1 MIAVQA
7 HFKNEYMD
15 LLIDQRT
22 LLATIDDVKKYIN
35 DIDVDKVGVVT
46 FKMKMPNK
54 TRVEIYTYV
63 AIFNTI
69 IKGNFGILYDVIQR
83 DKYRFGVG
91 VFGLLSHY
99 FMSIDKKEIV
109 ENSCYYTE
117 LRKTNPT
124 IYNFFSRLCTTCD
137 SVKEAI
143 DECKFR
149 VKIKDQYGK
158 DMVKEMEELFD

>member
-1 MIAVQA
+1 MITVQA
-7 HFKNEYMD
+7 HFKNLYMD
-15 LLIDQRT
+15 LLIKQQK

-35 DIDVDKVGVVT
+35 DIDVAKVGVVT

-54 TRVEIYTYV
+54 TKTKTYTYI
-63 AIFNTI
+63 AIFDTI
-69 IKGNFGILYDVIQR
+69 VKGNFGILYDVVQR
-83 DKYRFGVG
+83 DRYRLGMG
-91 VFGLLSHY
+91 VFN
-99 FMSIDKKEIV
+99 IIEWRAEKDI
-109 ENSCYYTE
+109 ENIIKTAHQFTK

-124 IYNFFSRLCTTCD
+124 IYNFFLRLCTTYD